1 MITNSSKVIV
11 IRAMTYCDVNNGTS
25 TFTIMSFMY
34 NGISF
39 VVFLVYGNAAQN
51 KCKHYLHA
59 MSTLYYTPP
68 L

>member
-39 VVFLVYGNAAQN
+39 VVFLVYGNAA
-51 KCKHYLHA
+51 
-59 MSTLYYTPP
+59 
-68 L
+68 